1 VQPVVRKRHAMR
13 FRGRSFMA
21 YVLTPEAPIFDWLA
35 ELDAWLARSPA
46 FFAGRPVILD
56 LASVELSNSAV
67 AHLVASLG
75 ERSIRILGLEGID
88 AALVGP
94 ELPPLLAG
102 GRAAMVPQSPPTTTV
117 EAEVS
122 SASAP
127 QDGAEAAEAAASA
140 APAKQAT
147 SLLLEQ
153 PIRSGQSVVFTEGD
167 ITVLGSVGSGAEVVA
182 GGSIHIYGTLR
193 GRAMAGAFGN
203 PRARIFCHR
212 IEAELLAID
221 GYYRTAEEIDAKLRS
236 QPTQAWLDGSAMM
249 ITPLN

>member
-1 VQPVVRKRHAMR
+1 MQQPVRQRQAMR

-21 YVLTPEAPIFDWLA
+21 YVLTPEAPVYDWLK
-35 ELDAWLARSPA
+35 ELDSWLARSPA

-56 LASVELSNSAV
+56 LAALQLSSSAV
-67 AHLVASLG
+67 AQLVANLA

-94 ELPPLLAG
+94 DLPPLLAG
-102 GRAAMVPQSPPTTTV
+102 GRAAAIPQ
-117 EAEVS
+117 
-122 SASAP
+122 
-127 QDGAEAAEAAASA
+127 AAGTPEPEPA
-140 APAKQAT
+140 APVSETSKATPTKQPT
-147 SLLLEQ
+147 SLLLES
-153 PIRSGQSVVFTEGD
+153 PVRSGQSVVFTEGD
-167 ITVLGSVGSGAEVVA
+167 VTVLGSVGSGAEIVA

-193 GRAMAGAFGN
+193 GRAMAGALGN

-221 GYYRTAEEIDAKLRS
+221 GYYRTADEIDAKLRS